1 MNYLNSFDDN
11 LKFTA
16 DYSQEKVH
24 FLDMWV
30 FKKSGSLST
39 TLYRKDTDKNTI
51 LLTSSFH
58 PTPLK
63 RGLPKSQFFRLRRTC
78 ETAEDY
84 MEKAKEMKDRFV
96 QRGYPIEWI
105 DKAYKTAL
113 RKPRPDLL
121 KKGIFCNLHYLLL
134 SSLAYNTSSF

>member
-1 MNYLNSFDDN
+1 
-11 LKFTA
+11 
-16 DYSQEKVH
+16 
-24 FLDMWV
+24 MWV

-39 TLYRKDTDKNTI
+39 TLYRKETDTNTI
-51 LLTSSFH
+51 LH
-58 PTPLK
+58 
-63 RGLPKSQFFRLRRTC
+63 TC

-84 MEKAKEMKDRFV
+84 TEKAKDMKDRFV

-134 SSLAYNTSSF
+134 SSLTYNTSSF